1 MRQTKTPVVV
11 VDSVRVDENTRGRC
25 LPPSATRRLHIMAT
39 MIARLPV
46 ITPAGIQNLTQQ
58 FSECASLVVK
68 EDESENTWLPSL
80 ALFQFPMSNV
90 QEALFLLT
98 PGRIGARDRWLP
110 LGAWHT
116 AVCSTGRTAIDW
128 SHYLRDITGSANNC
142 WNAWV

>member
-1 MRQTKTPVVV
+1 MRQTKTLEVV
-11 VDSVRVDENTRGRC
+11 VDSVCVDENTRGRC
-25 LPPSATRRLHIMAT
+25 LPLSATRRLTHNGHYD
-39 MIARLPV
+39 RLPV

-58 FSECASLVVK
+58 FSECASLMVK
-68 EDESENTWLPSL
+68 DDESENTWLPSL
-80 ALFQFPMSNV
+80 ALFQFPMSVV